1 MNIRWDGFALTLL
14 RVVAGF
20 TYSLH
25 GWQKAFGAFG
35 GFMGHPGHASGIFLV
50 AGWIELIAGTLIL
63 LGLFTRPAAFLA
75 SGEMAVAYFMV
86 HAPRGFWPIKN
97 GGELAVVYCFVFLFL
112 VAAGAGEWSLDAMLR
127 RRP

>member
-1 MNIRWDGFALTLL
+1 MNIRWDGFALSLL

-20 TYSLH
+20 MYSLH

-35 GFMGHPGHASGIFLV
+35 GLMGHPGPAHGIFLV
-50 AGWIELIAGTLIL
+50 AGWIEVITGALIL

-86 HAPRGFWPIKN
+86 HAPRSFWPIKN
-97 GGELAVVYCFVFLFL
+97 GGEVVVLYCFLFL
-112 VAAGAGEWSLDAMLR
+112 FLAAAGGGAWSLDAVLR
-127 RRP
+127 GKR